1 MVCDIYAFYTE
12 PTTRILILMKHT
24 HFIISSAV
32 MLILSMGFMHAFAQI
47 PDPGKPNIVFIMVD
61 DGRFDE
67 YRPTGAPDWFEAP
80 NIERIA
86 NEGVNFTRAY
96 APTSMCGPSRASIYT
111 GLYAHQHKAENNNY
125 AFTDSLA
132 KIGQILHDQGYY
144 TGFFGKYGQGFGQ
157 PHEFD
162 FFINTTE
169 DDYELTTYNLNGI
182 LTFYYS
188 HNTDVLSYFINSFFD
203 SIEVHSDQPFAIF
216 FFPFGPHPPNTP
228 QDEYLHLY
236 EGLDVNYPIA
246 TDDFASLYPDYY
258 YQATSNWTK
267 DSMET
272 VEFMIDRFE
281 VLKGI
286 DDVVGELFNFTDSIG
301 VTDSTMYIYTSDN
314 GYISGEHGMRAKV
327 FPIEQSIHV
336 PMFLRYKPWFND
348 PLVVNND
355 LVELI
360 DIPST
365 FLDLIGVDDTFG
377 FEGHS
382 MRLTAE
388 ADTLRKFA
396 RYEFGGDDDP
406 LDTGFD
412 VPDIRGIR
420 SFDHLFIRAKCDC
433 YEEEFY
439 DFATDPLQQINQILN
454 PDYQQLINFYRN
466 VLDSMLIAVDDTS
479 IIDVREC
486 GLLGVYEIEDSID
499 QDCNGL
505 IDDGISLKNWYQD
518 LDGDLFGNIDSMI
531 VNLYPIAGYVLD
543 STDCNDTNALVNPS
557 LIDYCDGIDNN
568 CDLVIDDVVVTPMV
582 TAGGPVT
589 FCPGGSVVLTAS
601 PNIPGFS
608 VKWFKNGVAIATAV
622 NYTYTATSPATY
634 VAKLTAPGGCITE
647 SAPIIVSE
655 YTVTKPKV
663 KNSSLSNNLT
673 INNPVKLSVKK
684 VIGHTYQWYYNDVI
698 IWGATSNK
706 FNAGLPG
713 NHKCTVVDLNGCSST
728 SKNYLVIQT
737 FKEDQE
743 EIPYLNET
751 ELLLFPNPATDN
763 FTLEFTSH
771 SEFFGEGRISIKN
784 MLGAEIFTQNTTV
797 MSGAVYQEVN
807 LNTKIAAG
815 IYIVELQIGEQRW
828 KEQLVVQ

>member
-1 MVCDIYAFYTE
+1 MTH
-12 PTTRILILMKHT
+12 TRLSFLSIVT
-24 HFIISSAV
+24 A
-32 MLILSMGFMHAFAQI
+32 ILSMSSPYCFAQS
-47 PDPGKPNIVFIMVD
+47 PEADKPNIIFIMVD
-61 DGRFDE
+61 DGRYDE

-86 NEGVNFTRAY
+86 NEGVNFTRTY

-169 DDYELTTYNLNGI
+169 DDYELTTYNLNGTP
-182 LTFYYS
+182 TFYYS
-188 HNTDVLSYFINSFFD
+188 HNTDVLSNFINGFFD
-203 SIEVHSDQPFAIF
+203 SIQVHNDQPFAIF

-228 QDEYLHLY
+228 QNEYLTLY
-236 EGLDVNYPIA
+236 EGMDVNYPIA
-246 TDDFASLYPDYY
+246 TDQYSSLYPEYY
-258 YQATSNWTK
+258 YEATSNWTK
-267 DSMET
+267 DSIKT
-272 VEFMIDRFE
+272 VEFLIDRFE

-286 DDVVGELFNFTDSIG
+286 DDVVGELFNYTDSLGI
-301 VTDSTMYIYTSDN
+301 TDSTLYLYTSDN
-314 GYISGEHGMRAKV
+314 GYIAGEHGMRAKV
-327 FPIEQSIHV
+327 LPIEESIHV
-336 PMFLRYKPWFND
+336 PMFVRYKPWFND
-348 PLVVNND
+348 SIVMDND

-365 FLDLIGVDDTFG
+365 ILDLIGVEDTFG

-382 MRLTAE
+382 LRLIAE
-388 ADTLRKFA
+388 PDTLRKFA

-406 LDTGFD
+406 GDTGFD

-420 SFDHLFIRAKCDC
+420 SFDHLYTRAECNC

-439 DFATDPLQQINQILN
+439 DFSSDPFQQTNQILN
-454 PDYQQLINFYRN
+454 PEYQELINYFRN
-466 VLDSMLIAVDDTS
+466 VLDSMLIAVDDTFL
-479 IIDVREC
+479 IDTRDC
-486 GLLGVYEIEDSID
+486 ALIGAYEIEDGID

-505 IDDGISLKNWYQD
+505 IDDGIFLKNWYQD
-518 LDGDLFGNIDSMI
+518 LDEDNFGNIDSMI
-531 VNLYPIAGYVLD
+531 VNLYPVPGYVLD
-543 STDCNDTNALVNPS
+543 STDCNDANALINPS
-557 LIDYCDGIDNN
+557 QTDYCDGIDNN
-568 CDLVIDDVVVTPMV
+568 CDAVFDDIVVTPLV
-582 TAGGPVT
+582 SPSAPVFFCAGGSQT
-589 FCPGGSVVLTAS
+589 LTAT
-601 PNIPGFS
+601 PVIPGFTAHWYLNGISIAGATAFTYNATNSGNYS
-608 VKWFKNGVAIATAV
+608 VKF
-622 NYTYTATSPATY
+622 
-634 VAKLTAPGGCITE
+634 TAPAGCITT
-647 SAPIIVSE
+647 SLP
-655 YTVTKPKV
+655 TVITEFVVKKPKV

-684 VIGHTYQWYYNDVI
+684 VIGQTYQWYYNDVI

-728 SKNYLVIQT
+728 SKNFLVIQT
-737 FKEDQE
+737 FKEGPE
-743 EIPYLNET
+743 EIPYLHDAEI
-751 ELLLFPNPATDN
+751 LLFPNPATDN
-763 FTLEFTSH
+763 FTLEFTSN

-807 LNTKIAAG
+807 LNTKIASG
-815 IYIVELQIGEQRW
+815 IYIVELQIGDQKW
-828 KEQLVVQ
+828 KQQLVVQ